1 MSQILVPD
9 FDATIEV
16 DPELERLEWE
26 LSITGFT
33 DRTGSEGPERR
44 HEPSND
50 REIAQG
56 RLDDYKKDPVSTRL
70 IIGYLPA
77 EKMTEIK
84 FRSWEAY
91 QTQNTDGSFN
101 ADQARAI
108 DEVNRRIC
116 MWGVRGWKDMQ
127 GPDGKPFPFEGCKP
141 LFGNAGPRDMRVLD
155 HMGWLV
161 PMAKCI
167 WRYNTLDESK
177 KKR

>member
-9 FDATIEV
+9 FDATIEI
-16 DPELERLEWE
+16 DPELVRLEWE
-26 LSITGFT
+26 LEITPLET
-33 DRTGSEGPERR
+33 TGSGGVSESARQA
-44 HEPSND
+44 
-50 REIAQG
+50 AQK
-56 RLDDYKKDPVSTRL
+56 RLDEYKADPVSTRL

-84 FRSWEAY
+84 FKSWEAY
-91 QTQNTDGSFN
+91 QIQDVGGAFKVE
-101 ADQARAI
+101 QARAI
-108 DEVNRRIC
+108 DEVNRLIC
-116 MWGVRGWKDMQ
+116 LWGVRGWKDMQ

-141 LFGNAGPRDMRVLD
+141 LFGNAGPRDMRVID

-161 PMAKCI
+161 PVAKCI